1 MIDAVVVKETSVG
14 VFEEVA
20 WGSSIPFANV
30 LHPWQITELW
40 SDEEL
45 ELINVY
51 RVVRAPV
58 PGDKVLKGYSFA
70 RDADDKV
77 QMVLDLED
85 APLPPV
91 TPRQI
96 RLALSQIGIRQEI
109 EDWVK
114 AQDISVQDSWQ
125 YATEVTRD
133 NPLVLASCAALGKT
147 DADLDAVFALAR
159 TL

>member
-1 MIDAVVVKETSVG
+1 MTPTTVVKEKSVN
-14 VFEEVA
+14 VFEEIA
-20 WGSSIPFANV
+20 YGNSITFDDV

-40 SDEEL
+40 TDAEL
-45 ELINVY
+45 EFINIY
-51 RVVRAPV
+51 RVPLAEV

-70 RDADDKV
+70 RDGDGKV
-77 QMVLDLED
+77 QQVLDLED

-96 RLALSQIGIRQEI
+96 RLALSQIGVRQEI

-114 AQDISVQDSWQ
+114 AQDITVQDSWQ

-133 NPLVLASCAALGKT
+133 NPLVIAACEAVGKT
-147 DADLDAVFALAR
+147 DAELDAVFALAR